1 MTVAIRKTA
10 PEPLAPKPF
19 NISQAFQTTLENGL
33 RIVIFEDDR
42 LPLVS
47 YRLAFFSGD
56 VNDPDDAGGLTSAM
70 AAMLTEGTRNYTSL
84 ALAEKIERLGA
95 NISVSSSDD
104 FTIVAASAL
113 SLYSSDIL
121 DLMSEIVFQPTFPEG
136 ELDLYKRNTVENLKF
151 QRSQPGFL
159 ANEQTARLLYGGHPY
174 AKISPTPEDI
184 EKLSRKALVDFHK
197 QKLLPDNAVFVV
209 VGDVRRDEQVKEIE
223 ENFGNWQMGDFEAA
237 KFLEPPMRNELTLTI
252 VDRPGSAQSNIVLA
266 NIGLDR
272 NNPDFFPATVMNQ
285 VLGAGASSRVFMNL
299 REEKGYTYGAYTK
312 LDAKRLAGDFEA
324 TAEVRTSVTGD
335 SLKEFFYELNR
346 IRDEKVSEEE
356 LADSKNFLTGVFP
369 IRAETQEGLTNLIL
383 SQQLYNLADDYLQT
397 YRDNIDAVTVD
408 EVERVAKKY
417 VTPEKMAIV
426 IVGDAEEILPQV
438 RQYVKNIEIFD
449 TEGKPKDVS
458 EYGAN
463 SPGEFAQVAGK
474 WKLLLD
480 FQGQQLPV
488 SLILDQTGDTV
499 SGKLETM
506 LGNGEIANGKIKGKT
521 LSATAAAEMQGKTV
535 EFVISAS
542 VDGGSMMGAI
552 STPIVPEPLS
562 FTGTRDEKL

>member
-237 KFLEPPMRNELTLTI
+237 KFFEPPMRNELTLTI

-383 SQQLYNLADDYLQT
+383 SQQLYNLADDYLKT

-463 SPGEFAQVAGK
+463 SSGEFAQVAGK

-488 SLILDQTGDTV
+488 SLILDQTGDTI

-506 LGNGEIANGKIKGKT
+506 LGNGEIANGKIKGKK